1 MPIIRTVHDHY
12 RNHVVRAA
20 GTAAGTAGL
29 IFVGVQINH
38 PYLGAASITT
48 TGA

>member
-1 MPIIRTVHDHY
+1 MTITATTLFRT
-12 RNHVVRAA
+12 A
-20 GTAAGTAGL
+20 GTAAVIAGL